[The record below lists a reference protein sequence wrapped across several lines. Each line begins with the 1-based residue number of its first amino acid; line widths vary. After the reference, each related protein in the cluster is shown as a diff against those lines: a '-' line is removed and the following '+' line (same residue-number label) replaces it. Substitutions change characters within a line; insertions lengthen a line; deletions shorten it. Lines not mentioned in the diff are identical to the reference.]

1 MRSAAA
7 GILRTRCKH
16 QSFCLLRLA
25 RRTTAAEAA
34 STGRF
39 LTQRTQPSFPVL
51 ALRAAHVAAAGPFAA
66 AGGAQVFAGGALRS
80 ARSGCCSPRASGS
93 AVLGLACATGA
104 ACATCGPLGSFTGTR
119 LLACCICGPY
129 RRSPLRRAVHD
140 LPRGLQLIYSQAQED
155 ARQGRR
161 DKASALAEPRA
172 LMSTPCPSC
181 AAPQQEQRFK
191 ALKVP
196 HSVRP
201 ASGGRPMSL
210 CSRVATACVRRVVRN
225 LMLGFLS
232 AVAGIW

>member
-25 RRTTAAEAA
+25 RRTTAVEAA

-155 ARQGRR
+155 
-161 DKASALAEPRA
+161 EHRA

-201 ASGGRPMSL
+201 AAGGRPMSL

-232 AVAGIW
+232 PVAGIW